1 MTNNRPIDLRIELG
15 RAHLDPNELHRL
27 RPGTVISLDSLAAA
41 PVDIYAGGRLIG
53 RGETVVHDGCVAVR
67 VVEIVALRAVHG
79 RQKCVA

>member
-1 MTNNRPIDLRIELG
+1 MTNSRPIDLQIELG
-15 RAHLDPNELHRL
+15 RAHLDPAEVRQL

-41 PVDIYAGGRLIG
+41 PVDIHAGGRLVA

-67 VVEIVALRAVHG
+67 VVEIVALSAVHG